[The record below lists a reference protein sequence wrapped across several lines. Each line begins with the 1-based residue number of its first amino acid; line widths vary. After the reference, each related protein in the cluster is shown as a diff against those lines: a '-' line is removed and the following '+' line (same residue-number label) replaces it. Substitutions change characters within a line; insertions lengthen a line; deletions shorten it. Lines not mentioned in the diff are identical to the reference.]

1 MKLEESVDIIRE
13 KITKSIDKGLSKMG
27 LFPEQEYSSDKLN
40 LDPDLKIERK
50 RMKDILENLQKETG
64 EYSSARNKLLE
75 ELTFTLFNRIAGL
88 KVIEA
93 NGLQPEVITCRAI
106 HAGRSF
112 GHKLWLEQNPGNK
125 KLPLEGLQE
134 YIRSSFDHLSEK
146 IQLYS
151 AEYLYD
157 FLPDAYDLRDIINE
171 FNNIEY
177 TLWQSD
183 DIMGWLYES
192 YNRKKREIFKD
203 SNEKIE
209 YNWVSVTSQIYT
221 PRWVVEFILNNSL
234 GKLWMEMH
242 PDSSLKNNHDIAN
255 VPETPIRK
263 TKSVKDLKVIDPAV
277 GSGNFLLYAF
287 DLFYEMY
294 QEEGKH
300 AEEEIPRLIIENNLY
315 GIDLDD
321 RSVQIARLGLF
332 VKALKKNKNVRID
345 KMNVV
350 SSDFYLPDYDQVK
363 KLFWDLFKNNE
374 TVRLLEDIWEDL
386 KAAYKYGS
394 LIRIEEKIDNVT
406 NKLKRSG
413 QSTLWESNELTF
425 WDEWKENAFKK
436 IIEFLDKYSSD
447 TNGNIKFFK
456 NKTKDSMVFADIIS
470 KKYDVAVANPPY
482 TDSGSYGEEL
492 KQFITKNYKTT
503 LSFYSN
509 LYAVFLK
516 RCSDLIN
523 ENGKLGM
530 IHPLTFMYIKS
541 YEDMRKYILNN
552 FHIKLLIE
560 LGIGG
565 VFQMPINVDVAMY
578 ILEKNNYEN
587 NSFFMNLQPYK
598 NQINKKNIFLSSYI
612 DYLNDRKNKHNFV
625 LKQNSFG
632 IIDSHPFIYWI
643 SDNFR
648 NKFSKNSLE
657 KYCNIVQGLATANN
671 ARFLRGWWEVNKE
684 EISKDYKKDGKKWVP
699 YSKGGPFAKW
709 YGNLWLLVNWENNGQ
724 EVKEYVVSKYDYVN
738 NYQWIVKNEEYYF
751 KEGITYSASG
761 SKGISFRYLP
771 QNYIFDVGGSSV
783 FTIGSF
789 NNINYLVAFLNSKF
803 VIYLVKCLN
812 PTVNVQV
819 GDLKR
824 IPFEYPIQKLETI
837 ISSLS
842 IKNIEIKKHLCE
854 FSIIEMNYKN
864 NPIIWAKEKYPSQNV
879 NELIKVYFDYENEL
893 NTQIYLNEALIDEL
907 VFQVYQLTEE
917 DKKMILAKEGIPV
930 GSFPLL
936 DNYDDVNSQF
946 LPEVNDY
953 IKNLEIKHLGNK
965 EKSEIKSK
973 ILKMYQENY
982 TLEGICKE
990 LYINPISISK
1000 IIQEHQVL
1008 PQRHCQE
1015 IVHDFLF
1022 DMVREILEEDKDGII
1037 PLVKFIG
1044 EDTLQDLLYRKM
1056 TEKGFSHTQVEQLKN
1071 ILGDRYESYLEKYFF
1086 RDLSN
1091 RLKVL
1096 KHLPSTPFI
1105 WHLTS
1110 GENQGF
1116 EAYISIYKWNK
1127 DKLYRLKSVYV
1138 EKRES
1143 SLKNRLSDLSGNEE
1157 ELELKYQKEKELIQK
1172 QLAEIKDFKKKIDE
1186 ILMTDYDPKLDDG
1199 VGKNIAPLQ
1208 EKGLLKYEVL
1218 KKKELN
1224 KYLYADW

>member
-13 KITKSIDKGLSKMG
+13 KIAKSINKGLSKMG
-27 LFPEQEYSSDKLN
+27 LFPDQEYFSDK
-40 LDPDLKIERK
+40 LDPDLQTERK
-50 RMKDILENLQKETG
+50 KMKDILENLQKETG
-64 EYSSARNKLLE
+64 QYSSARDKLLE

-125 KLPLEGLQE
+125 NLPLEGLQK
-134 YIRSSFDHLSEK
+134 YIRNAFDHLAER

-157 FLPDAYDLRDIINE
+157 FLPDAYDLKEIINE

-177 TLWQSD
+177 EKWQAD

-192 YNRKKREIFKD
+192 YNLKKREAFKD
-203 SNEKIE
+203 TSEKTE

-234 GKLWMEMH
+234 GKLWLEMF
-242 PDSSLKNNHDIAN
+242 PDSTLKDTHDIAN

-263 TKSVKDLKVIDPAV
+263 IKSVKDIKVIDPAV

-294 QEEGKH
+294 QEEGKYSKS
-300 AEEEIPRLIIENNLY
+300 EIPRQIIENNLY

-332 VKALKKNKNVRID
+332 IKALKKNKNVRID

-350 SSDFYLPDYDQVK
+350 SSDFYLPEYSKVK
-363 KLFWDLFKNNE
+363 GLLERLIQTTE
-374 TVRLLEDIWEDL
+374 TVNLLEDIWEDL
-386 KAAYKYGS
+386 RMAYKFGS
-394 LIRIEEKIDNVT
+394 LIRIEEKVKKVT
-406 NKLKRSG
+406 TELKSIG
-413 QSTLWESNELTF
+413 QSTLWGGNELTF
-425 WDEWKENAFKK
+425 WDEWKETVFDKILDILKEYTQRSNGNTQFFKIKTLDSILFAK
-436 IIEFLDKYSSD
+436 IISQ
-447 TNGNIKFFK
+447 
-456 NKTKDSMVFADIIS
+456 
-470 KKYDVAVANPPY
+470 KYDVAVANPPY
-482 TDSGSYGEEL
+482 TDSGSYGKEL
-492 KQFITKNYKTT
+492 KQFITKNYKQP

-523 ENGKLGM
+523 ENGKIGM
-530 IHPLTFMYIKS
+530 IHPHTFMFIKS
-541 YEDMRKYILNN
+541 YVDVRKYILDN
-552 FHIKLLIE
+552 FHINIFIDYGLDRVNLFGPGILLDS
-560 LGIGG
+560 
-565 VFQMPINVDVAMY
+565 VFYVF
-578 ILEKNNYEN
+578 EKNNHYKPGIYITVSN
-587 NSFFMNLQPYK
+587 NLQEKYK
-598 NQINKKNIFLSSYI
+598 LKESMSAFKDYI
-612 DYLNDRKNKHNFV
+612 SGRKNERIYLLDQEK
-625 LKQNSFG
+625 LKLIEG
-632 IIDSHPFIYWI
+632 YPFIYWI
-643 SDNFR
+643 SDNLRKKFR
-648 NKFSKNSLE
+648 EKILNDVAEVVSGIKTGDNNKL
-657 KYCNIVQGLATANN
+657 L
-671 ARFLRGWWEVNKE
+671 RFWW
-684 EISKDYKKDGKKWVP
+684 EISKKKNLANYIQNNKKWIF
-699 YSKGGPFAKW
+699 YAKGGLYNKW
-709 YGNLWLLVNWENNGQ
+709 WGNLWLFINWHNNGQ
-724 EVKEYVVSKYDYVN
+724 EIKKT
-738 NYQWIVKNEEYYF
+738 KNF
-751 KEGITYSASG
+751 NLIPDKFRFIEGITYSASG
-761 SKGISFRYLP
+761 SKGINFRYLP
-771 QNYIFDVGGSSV
+771 KNCLYDMGGSSI
-783 FTIGSF
+783 FPKS
-789 NNINYLVAFLNSKF
+789 YLYYVLAFLNSK
-803 VIYLVKCLN
+803 VNTYLIDCLN
-812 PTVNVQV
+812 PTVNKQKN
-819 GDLKR
+819 DLKR
-824 IPFEYPIQKLETI
+824 TSCILPKENI
-837 ISSLS
+837 IEKQGSLLAQ
-842 IKNIEIKKHLCE
+842 KNIEIKKHLCE
-854 FSIIEMNYKN
+854 FSIIEMNYKK
-864 NPIIWAKEKYPSQNV
+864 NPVIWAKEKYPSQNG
-879 NELIKVYFDYENEL
+879 NELLKVYFDYENEL

-930 GSFPLL
+930 GGFPLL
-936 DNYDDVNSQF
+936 DNYDDINSQF

-953 IKNLEIKHLGNK
+953 IENLEIKHLGKK
-965 EKSEIKSK
+965 EESEIKNK
-973 ILKMYQENY
+973 VLKMYQDNY

-990 LYINPISISK
+990 LHINPISISK
-1000 IIQEHQVL
+1000 IIQEQQAL
-1008 PQRHCQE
+1008 PQKCCQE
-1015 IVHDFLF
+1015 IVQDLLF

-1037 PLVKFIG
+1037 PLVKFSG

-1056 TEKGFSHTQVEQLKN
+1056 TEKGFSHAQVEQLKN
-1071 ILGDRYESYLEKYFF
+1071 ILGTGYENYLERYFF
-1086 RDLSN
+1086 RDLSD
-1091 RLKVL
+1091 RLNL
-1096 KHLPSTPFI
+1096 FMYLPKTPFI

-1143 SLKNRLSDLSGNEE
+1143 SLKNRLLDLSGNEE

-1172 QLAEIKDFKKKIDE
+1172 QLAGIKHFKKKIDE
-1186 ILMTDYDPKLDDG
+1186 ILMTEYDPKLDDG

-1218 KKKELN
+1218 KKKELK

>member
-1 MKLEESVDIIRE
+1 MKLEESVDIIRD
-13 KITKSIDKGLSKMG
+13 KITQSIDKSLSKMG
-27 LFPEQEYSSDKLN
+27 LFPDQEYFSDKLDSG
-40 LDPDLKIERK
+40 LQIERK

-64 EYSSARNKLLE
+64 QYSSARNKLLE

-93 NGLQPEVITCRAI
+93 SGLQPEVITCREI

-192 YNRKKREIFKD
+192 YNRKKREAFKD

-209 YNWVSVTSQIYT
+209 YNWVSVASQIYT

-263 TKSVKDLKVIDPAV
+263 TKSVKDLKIIDPAV

-332 VKALKKNKNVRID
+332 IKALKKNKNVRID

-350 SSDFYLPDYDQVK
+350 SSDFYLTEHAEVK
-363 KLFWDLFKNNE
+363 SLFESLIQAPE
-374 TVRLLEDIWEDL
+374 TVNLLKDIREDL
-386 KAAYKYGS
+386 RAAYKYGS

-406 NKLKRSG
+406 N
-413 QSTLWESNELTF
+413 
-425 WDEWKENAFKK
+425 KK

-482 TDSGSYGEEL
+482 TDSGSYGKEL
-492 KQFITKNYKTT
+492 KQFITKNYKKPF
-503 LSFYSN
+503 SFYSN

-541 YEDMRKYILNN
+541 YQDMRKYILSH
-552 FHIKLLIE
+552 FHINLFVEYGLSNLFGSI
-560 LGIGG
+560 
-565 VFQMPINVDVAMY
+565 MVDPAFY
-578 ILEKNNYEN
+578 ILEKNSHDNETLFISMNQYTRTPEENFKEEYTKNALKNYITGKEDKN
-587 NSFFMNLQPYK
+587 NYLL
-598 NQINKKNIFLSSYI
+598 NQEK
-612 DYLNDRKNKHNFV
+612 
-625 LKQNSFG
+625 LKLIEG
-632 IIDSHPFIYWI
+632 YPFIYWI
-643 SDNFR
+643 SDNLR
-648 NKFSKNSLE
+648 ERFSQNPLE
-657 KYCNIVQGLATANN
+657 EYCYVVQGLATANN

-699 YSKGGPFAKW
+699 YSKGGPFIKW
-709 YGNLWLLVNWENNGQ
+709 YGNLWLLVNWENNG
-724 EVKEYVVSKYDYVN
+724 EEIKRYVN
-738 NYQWIVKNEEYYF
+738 EKGKQRSRPQNQEFYF
-751 KEGITYSASG
+751 KEGITYTSSG
-761 SKGISFRYLP
+761 TRGVSFRYLP
-771 QNYIFDVGGSSV
+771 KNYIFDVGGSSI
-783 FTIGSF
+783 FNKQNSIDNKYLIG
-789 NNINYLVAFLNSKF
+789 YLNSSLCLY
-803 VIYLVKCLN
+803 ISKCLN
-812 PTVNVQV
+812 PTVNINQ
-819 GDLKR
+819 GDIKR
-824 IPFEYPIQKLETI
+824 FPYIFPQKDIEKKV
-837 ISSLS
+837 SLLS
-842 IKNIEIKKHLCE
+842 QENIEIKKHLCE

-864 NPIIWAKEKYPSQNV
+864 NPIIWTKEKYPSGNV
-879 NELIKVYFDYENEL
+879 NDLLKFYFNYENEL
-893 NTQIYLNEALIDEL
+893 NTQIYLNEALIDEII
-907 VFQVYQLTEE
+907 FQVYQITEE
-917 DKKMILAKEGIPV
+917 DKEMILAKEGIPI

-936 DNYDDVNSQF
+936 DNYDVLNRQL

-953 IKNLEIKHLGNK
+953 IENLEIKHLESK
-965 EKSEIKSK
+965 EESEIKNK
-973 ILKMYQENY
+973 VLKMYQDNH

-990 LYINPISISK
+990 LHINPISISK
-1000 IIQEHQVL
+1000 IIQKHQVL
-1008 PQRHCQE
+1008 PQKRCQE
-1015 IVHDFLF
+1015 IVQDLLF

-1037 PLVKFIG
+1037 PLVKFSG

-1056 TEKGFSHTQVEQLKN
+1056 TEKGFSHAQVEQLKN
-1071 ILGDRYESYLEKYFF
+1071 ILGTDYENYLEKYFF
-1086 RDLSN
+1086 RDLSD
-1091 RLKVL
+1091 RLNL
-1096 KHLPSTPFI
+1096 FMYLPKTPFI

-1208 EKGLLKYEVL
+1208 GKGLLKYEVL
-1218 KKKELN
+1218 KKKELK
-1224 KYLYADW
+1224 KYLHADW